1 MFRDTILHCRR
12 KTTNWLYVVLLGFSS
27 YFSILS
33 PGIQYA
39 TYMNMRVSS
48 LVVYLQFSSQDSEG
62 SMNREALKGESW
74 KKGLAPQNGDVWSL
88 HSQHGLLSYDTRSP
102 TFCYWLLFN
111 KIPKLSSLKSS
122 PFITSLTSCWAGSW
136 TSSKWLIS
144 TPWCL
149 RSPPGNIQSGLL
161 ACVGSNTHVSSLL
174 GAWASWKQGVWCP
187 GWEPKKARQK
197 PCRLWKSRSILT
209 SSPHI
214 LLSKAA
220 MGFNS
225 ARGGNAMLS
234 SRVVSKLDKRACGVD
249 YISAGAASLQISTFP
264 IPQAFG

>member
-12 KTTNWLYVVLLGFSS
+12 KTTDWLYVVLLGFSS

-39 TYMNMRVSS
+39 TYMNMHVSS

-62 SMNREALKGESW
+62 RMNREALKGESW

-149 RSPPGNIQSGLL
+149 RSPLGNIQSGLL

-187 GWEPKKARQK
+187 GWGPKKARQK
-197 PCRLWKSRSILT
+197 PCRLWKSRKHLDII
-209 SSPHI
+209 SSHCI
-214 LLSKAA
+214 VQ
-220 MGFNS
+220 GC
-225 ARGGNAMLS
+225 
-234 SRVVSKLDKRACGVD
+234 DGV
-249 YISAGAASLQISTFP
+249 
-264 IPQAFG
+264 